1 MSPPGCRPPFLKP
14 KFHKESKNGFKP
26 INYRPPL
33 LVIFSK
39 NYFRKQ
45 KSSKKMDVF
54 FIFIFFLNICAQ
66 VRPVLKN
73 LIAGLPES
81 LEKLERY

>member
-14 KFHKESKNGFKP
+14 KFHKETKNGFQP

-33 LVIFSK
+33 LMIFSK
-39 NYFRKQ
+39 NYFRHQ
-45 KSSKKMDVF
+45 KSSKKMDVL
-54 FIFIFFLNICAQ
+54 FIFYFFNIISAQ

-73 LIAGLPES
+73 LIAGLPGS
-81 LEKLERY
+81 LEKLQKY